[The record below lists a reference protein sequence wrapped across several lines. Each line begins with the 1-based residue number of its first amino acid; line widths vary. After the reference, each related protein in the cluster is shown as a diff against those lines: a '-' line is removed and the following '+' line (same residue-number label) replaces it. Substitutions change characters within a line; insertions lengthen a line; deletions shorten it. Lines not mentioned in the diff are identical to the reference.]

1 MSREECELCSQGKKG
16 ADGRCGRTIEAQP
29 VSDQTCHIEDVVAA
43 PVLIKPDGFRRW
55 RAVIVDLHILP
66 SPMRSPAA
74 LRALPFL
81 GLPRP
86 DGVQPSPHSSL
97 PPWIV
102 SAAVSVAGWKAVDD
116 GTAGFDTLLSSRPIR
131 ASSPFDQPAPWLAP
145 QGTMAASCIWCV
157 RRGLDAARCRAA
169 RRGSSRQ
176 SLRVRSSGHLFPP
189 AMSRGRFQ
197 PLSSACVSAIR
208 GIRIVPARCATSKA
222 RATGK

>member
-1 MSREECELCSQGKKG
+1 MFRAECELCSQGKKVE
-16 ADGRCGRTIEAQP
+16 DGRCGRTIEAQP

-74 LRALPFL
+74 LRALPLL

-86 DGVQPSPHSSL
+86 DRAQPSRHSLL
-97 PPWIV
+97 PPWTV
-102 SAAVSVAGWKAVDD
+102 SAAGSAAGWKALDD

-145 QGTMAASCIWCV
+145 QGTMTASCIWCV
-157 RRGLDAARCRAA
+157 RRGLDAARSHAA
-169 RRGSSRQ
+169 RGALPGSLFGCGQAATSTRRQYHAAASSRHP
-176 SLRVRSSGHLFPP
+176 RP
-189 AMSRGRFQ
+189 AAL
-197 PLSSACVSAIR
+197 PSAAIR
-208 GIRIVPARCATSKA
+208 VTPARCATSKA

>member
-1 MSREECELCSQGKKG
+1 MFRAECELCSQGKKVE
-16 ADGRCGRTIEAQP
+16 DGRCGRTIEAQP

-74 LRALPFL
+74 LRALSLL

-86 DGVQPSPHSSL
+86 DRAQPSRHSLL
-97 PPWIV
+97 PPWTV
-102 SAAVSVAGWKAVDD
+102 SAAGSAAGWKALDD

-145 QGTMAASCIWCV
+145 QPFADGKRILPFDHTEIGMDQQAGTRHGRCDRGV
-157 RRGLDAARCRAA
+157 R
-169 RRGSSRQ
+169 
-176 SLRVRSSGHLFPP
+176 
-189 AMSRGRFQ
+189 MSRWPRPGCPFPRIRRRRPGRAGGAGRQ
-197 PLSSACVSAIR
+197 
-208 GIRIVPARCATSKA
+208 
-222 RATGK
+222 